1 MSMSKQDFVA
11 LADAIKSEL
20 CGFRQVYQVYD
31 ANTPPVT
38 VQKVV
43 EVLAD
48 FCERQ
53 NPAFK
58 RQRWL
63 DYIAGK
69 CGPNS
74 GAVKKGKV

>member
-11 LADAIKSEL
+11 LADTIKSEL
-20 CGFRQVYQVYD
+20 CGFRQVYD

-58 RQRWL
+58 RQWWL